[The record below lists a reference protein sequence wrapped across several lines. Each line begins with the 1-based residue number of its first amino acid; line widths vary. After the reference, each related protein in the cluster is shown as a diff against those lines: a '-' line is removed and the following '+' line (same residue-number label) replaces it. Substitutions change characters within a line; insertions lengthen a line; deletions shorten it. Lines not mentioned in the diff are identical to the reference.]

1 MKILHVITSLRTG
14 GAEKLMVDLLPRLQ
28 KLGDSVD
35 LLVFD
40 GTETPFKQ
48 QLASKGIK
56 IISLSRG
63 GNVYNPLN
71 IIRLARH
78 LRDYQII
85 HTHNTACQ
93 LFAPIARLISGAK
106 VQLITTEHSTSNR
119 RRGKWYLRP
128 IDKWMYRQYAQIIA
142 ISDKAGELLAR
153 HIGRNDIKIIENGI
167 DVQLYS
173 QAAPINKEIL
183 VPDYADSDIIITM
196 VAAFRVGKDQD
207 TAIRALNHLPVR
219 FKLCLVGDGE
229 RRQQIE
235 ALIGSLNLS
244 HRVRL
249 LGIRSDVP
257 SILRASDI
265 VVLASHWEGL
275 SLSSVEGMASARP
288 FIASDVDGLREVVG
302 GNGILFPD
310 SDHRELANIILRLNE
325 SPEFY
330 NTVAQSCSKA
340 AQRYDIA
347 TTASNYSAIYHLIQ
361 ASQTTKIAQ
370 R

>member
-40 GTETPFKQ
+40 GNETPFMQ
-48 QLASKGIK
+48 QLASKGIN
-56 IISLSRG
+56 IISLSQG

-71 IIRLARH
+71 IIRLAYH

-106 VQLITTEHSTSNR
+106 VQLITTEHSTTNR
-119 RRGKWYLRP
+119 RRGKWYFKP
-128 IDKWMYRQYAQIIA
+128 IDRWMYSKYAHIIA
-142 ISDKAGELLAR
+142 ISKKAGELLAQ
-153 HIGRNDIKIIENGI
+153 HIGSNDIRIIENGI
-167 DVQLYS
+167 DIQRYA
-173 QAAPINKEIL
+173 QAAPIERQLL
-183 VPDYADSDIIITM
+183 VPHYTDNDKIITM

-207 TAIRALNHLPVR
+207 TAIRALTHLPDNI
-219 FKLCLVGDGE
+219 KLCLVGDGE
-229 RRQQIE
+229 RRSDIE
-235 ALIGSLNLS
+235 ALICQLGLQE
-244 HRVRL
+244 RVRL

-257 SILRASDI
+257 SILRASHI

-275 SLSSVEGMASARP
+275 SLSSVEGMASGRP
-288 FIASDVDGLREVVG
+288 FIASDVDGLREVVANAG
-302 GNGILFPD
+302 LLFPD
-310 SDHRELANIILRLNE
+310 SDHQELANIILRLNE

-330 NTVAQSCSKA
+330 NTVAA
-340 AQRYDIA
+340 ACAQAARRYDIA

-361 ASQTTKIAQ
+361 ASQTTK
-370 R
+370 

>member
-14 GAEKLMVDLLPRLQ
+14 GAEKLMVDLLPRLRR
-28 KLGDSVD
+28 KGDEVD
-35 LLVFD
+35 LLLFD
-40 GTETPFKQ
+40 GTPTPFLH
-48 QLASKGIK
+48 QLEDLGIR
-56 IISLSRG
+56 IFSLSIG

-71 IIRLARH
+71 IIRLRRFM
-78 LRDYQII
+78 LGYDIV

-93 LFAPIARLISGAK
+93 LFVPLARLITRSK
-106 VQLITTEHSTSNR
+106 PLLFTTEHSTSNR

-167 DVQLYS
+167 DIQRYA
-173 QAAPINKEIL
+173 QAEPIKRDIL
-183 VPDYADSDIIITM
+183 VPNYTDKNIIITM

-207 TAIRALNHLPVR
+207 TAIRALNHLPDR

-330 NTVAQSCSKA
+330 DTVAQSCSKA

-361 ASQTTKIAQ
+361 A
-370 R
+370 